1 MALAAASRLPRHAGA
16 AAPCRAL
23 RRAPPPAALPPAR
36 RRCVSLRLAAADAAP
51 EPEAAAL
58 PSAAPDPPTP
68 PPKAKPSQPNLLDRA
83 LMRSFLISDVWRMFS
98 CTSADALLDMAVTE
112 LWLNPVCTCAVLT
125 RLVHLLAPGK
135 PDRDEARQWLV
146 DPRMCVVMAAAEMHQ
161 VKLPKIGVGKLLF
174 SQFFN
179 ICELH
184 GFEEPRKATGA
195 PLAEMQAAM
204 PLPPRSLTRRFF
216 AVTTFHKL
224 HAQLPPRDLARC
236 MRLCARM
243 GARPPAAWSAEAWS
257 AVAQWLPRLSPGE
270 LSALLAGL
278 HSVRAQPPPAE
289 VLDVLWRS
297 DAAAALRPAQ
307 KLAALEACAPGRTA
321 PHAAWLD
328 TFWDELASAVLARQ
342 LGAKEMVRALRAC
355 AKLHVLPPQPWM
367 RLLWGVTADALATRA
382 MRFEELPALLLACA
396 ELGAKPPEV
405 WAEAMFDAAISPVE
419 GAAMKAKHV
428 SDLLLA
434 IKKMRLQ
441 PPKGWYIKLLQH
453 EGGAVS
459 AR

>member
-1 MALAAASRLPRHAGA
+1 
-16 AAPCRAL
+16 
-23 RRAPPPAALPPAR
+23 
-36 RRCVSLRLAAADAAP
+36 
-51 EPEAAAL
+51 
-58 PSAAPDPPTP
+58 
-68 PPKAKPSQPNLLDRA
+68 
-83 LMRSFLISDVWRMFS
+83 MRSFLMSDVWRMYR
-98 CTSADALLDMAVTE
+98 CGSADTLLDMAVTE
-112 LWLNPVCTCAVLT
+112 LWLNPVLTSLLLT
-125 RLVHLLAPGK
+125 RLTLLLRPGK

-146 DPRMCVVMAAAEMHQ
+146 DPRMCVVLAAAEMHQ
-161 VKLPKIGVGKLLF
+161 VKLPRANASKLLF
-174 SQFFN
+174 SQFFS

-184 GFEEPRKATGA
+184 GFEEPRRATGA
-195 PLAEMQAAM
+195 PLAEIQAAM
-204 PLPPRSLTRRFF
+204 PLPSRSLTRRFF
-216 AVTTFHKL
+216 AVTTFHKV

-236 MRLCARM
+236 MRLCARI

-257 AVAQWLPRLSPGE
+257 ALALWLPRLSPDE

-289 VLDVLWRS
+289 VLDALWRS
-297 DAAAALRPAQ
+297 GAAAALQPAQ

-328 TFWDELASAVLARQ
+328 AFWDELGSAVVARQ

-419 GAAMKAKHV
+419 GAAMNAKHV

-441 PPKGWYIKLLQH
+441 PPKGWYIKLLQNDA
-453 EGGAVS
+453 GAVS